1 MTLTPT
7 IQVLVGFE
15 TTTGFG
21 NPFQL
26 DNATYGLL
34 DTGTLGGLQYVDLT
48 SMVQAISITR
58 GRNRELEQFNAGTA
72 SVRFRDPTRI
82 LDPLNAS
89 SPYYPFLGPR
99 NPLSIYADGT
109 EIFCG
114 LVGDWNLDYG
124 ISAQDNIVTATCSDV
139 FTVLA
144 NQSMNEWTP
153 TAQLTGARV
162 AAVLA
167 RPEIIYQGA
176 VSVDAGS
183 STLGA
188 YLVAAG
194 QNVLQY
200 LQLVTASEQGYLFV
214 AGDGTLVFRD
224 RAASLN
230 PTASIEFKDDGT
242 GVKYQT
248 LTNSYGDELLY
259 NYIQT
264 QSPAGAVQTTSDAT
278 SVALYQA
285 QQYSK
290 LDLLNSTTTEVAA
303 LGNYLLGRYKTP
315 QLRFS
320 GVQIELAALDST
332 DQAAV
337 LATDL
342 TDIASVTKSFGSGS
356 PASVTQTLITTG
368 VSHQIRP
375 GSHVVRFTFES
386 TDGNA
391 YMTLDNAIFG
401 TLDTNLLAF

>member
-1 MTLTPT
+1 
-7 IQVLVGFE
+7 
-15 TTTGFG
+15 
-21 NPFQL
+21 
-26 DNATYGLL
+26 
-34 DTGTLGGLQYVDLT
+34 
-48 SMVQAISITR
+48 
-58 GRNRELEQFNAGTA
+58 
-72 SVRFRDPTRI
+72 
-82 LDPLNAS
+82 
-89 SPYYPFLGPR
+89 
-99 NPLSIYADGT
+99 
-109 EIFCG
+109 
-114 LVGDWNLDYG
+114 
-124 ISAQDNIVTATCSDV
+124 
-139 FTVLA
+139 
-144 NQSMNEWTP
+144 
-153 TAQLTGARV
+153 
-162 AAVLA
+162 LA